1 MDEMDVLAGLDLG
14 STRFRAVVA
23 EPDGNGGVAIL
34 GHASVA
40 AHGFHRG
47 ELVDLP
53 TAAVAIREVLDT
65 AGAVAG
71 VIPNSVAVN
80 VAGKHLRSLSCSG
93 FITLDESGGRVRLEH
108 LERVRRRVQAMGIP
122 FDRVVLHCL
131 PVEYTLDDRGGLQNP
146 AGMTGS
152 RLELDAHLVT
162 GEQAAVQAIDRAV
175 EMAGYK
181 ADPLIFNPIA
191 TASFLITPEEREQGC
206 LLIDIGGE
214 TTHYALFYRGRM
226 RQSGVVGLGGNHV
239 TRDLAYVL
247 GIDPREAEVLKRTE
261 ASALRSKVTPH
272 GGSLSAPTVESPGA
286 SRARVAAICEPRQQE
301 ILELVAA
308 GLQWGVTRP
317 ALAAG
322 ILLTG
327 GGSRIP
333 GTVELAEQVF
343 ALRAQQRR
351 APGDDLATEPDT
363 WATALGLARMALEHE
378 PSLPT
383 APSLSPGEGRF
394 WNRWNRI
401 KRVLDRL
408 V

>member
-1 MDEMDVLAGLDLG
+1 MDALEVLAGLDLG

-40 AHGFHRG
+40 SRGFHRG

-53 TAAVAIREVLDT
+53 AASAAIREVLET
-65 AGAVAG
+65 ASEVAG
-71 VIPNSVAVN
+71 VIPPNVAVN

-93 FITLDESGGRVRLEH
+93 FISLDESGGRVRLEH

-131 PVEYTLDDRGGLQNP
+131 PVEYTLDDRSGLQNP
-146 AGMTGS
+146 VGMTGS

-162 GEQAAVQAIDRAV
+162 GEQTAVQAVDRAV
-175 EMAGYK
+175 DMAGYK
-181 ADPLIFNPIA
+181 ADPLIFNPLA
-191 TASFLITPEEREQGC
+191 TAAFLVGPQEREQGC
-206 LLIDIGGE
+206 LLVDIGGE
-214 TTHYALFYRGRM
+214 TTHYALYYRGRM

-247 GIDPREAEVLKRTE
+247 GVDPREAEVLKRTE
-261 ASALRSKVTPH
+261 ASALRSKVMPH
-272 GGSLSAPTVESPGA
+272 GGSDSATTVESHEA
-286 SRARVAAICEPRQQE
+286 HRARVAAICEPRQQE

-343 ALRAQQRR
+343 ALRAQLRR
-351 APGDDLATEPDT
+351 APGDDLAPHPET
-363 WATALGLARMALEHE
+363 WATALGLARLALEHE
-378 PSLPT
+378 PSLPL
-383 APSLSPGEGRF
+383 APITRPGEGRL
-394 WNRWNRI
+394 WNSF

>member
-1 MDEMDVLAGLDLG
+1 MDEMEVLAGLDLG

-40 AHGFHRG
+40 ARGFHRG

-53 TAAVAIREVLDT
+53 SAAMAIREVLDM
-65 AGAVAG
+65 AGELAG
-71 VIPNSVAVN
+71 VLPPTVAVN

-93 FITLDESGGRVRLEH
+93 FISLDESGGRVRLEH

-146 AGMTGS
+146 VGMTGS

-175 EMAGYK
+175 EMAGHK
-181 ADPLIFNPIA
+181 ADPLIFNPCA
-191 TASFLITPEEREQGC
+191 TAAYLVSSEEREQGC

-214 TTHYALFYRGRM
+214 TTHYALYYRGRM

-247 GIDPREAEVLKRTE
+247 GVDPKEAEVLKRTE
-261 ASALRSKVTPH
+261 ANALRSKVMPH
-272 GGSLSAPTVESPGA
+272 GGSISAATVETPGA
-286 SRARVAAICEPRQQE
+286 NRARVAAICEPRQQE

-308 GLQWGVTRP
+308 GLQWGVSRP

-333 GTVELAEQVF
+333 GTAELAEQVF
-343 ALRAQQRR
+343 ALRAELRR
-351 APGDDLATEPDT
+351 APGDDSSPQPDS
-363 WATALGLARMALEHE
+363 WATTLGLARMALEHE
-378 PSLPT
+378 PSLPL
-383 APSLSPGEGRF
+383 APISNPGGGRLWSNF
-394 WNRWNRI
+394 